1 MSYVLGIDK
10 GTSVVKAVV
19 FDAGGKAC
27 GQAQRRVEVLAP
39 HPGWHEED
47 PDRTWALTSEVI
59 REALAGAGIDG
70 STIKGIGISGHM
82 GGAWLIDGHGRPTRN
97 AICWPDER
105 AQPEQMEIE
114 RAGHMRES
122 FAISGNGLM
131 PGITAMLLGWIAR
144 HEPDCLA
151 STSHVL
157 LAKDYLRYRLTGTI
171 ATDPSDVSFVPGDI
185 DNRGFS
191 SRVMELCGASGWMG
205 KLPPIAPPEAIAGE
219 ITETAERETGLAIG
233 TPVITGLGD
242 ACANALGVGALAPGS
257 ALTVLGTSCL
267 NSLVTSGAE
276 RAPEGLGFLFSMP
289 GGHYVRIL
297 PNTSGTV
304 AFDWFLERFGAP
316 LTADGKPDFTA
327 LAERAAAVPI
337 GSQGV
342 VFIPYVNGS
351 GVLAPFFDAQAR
363 GSFFGSGSHTTYDHL
378 LRSVYEGLCF
388 ATRDCFAAMT
398 TQPRSLTLTGGGA
411 RSPFW
416 AQMFADVLGI
426 PIETVAAE
434 ESGAFGVAMLAG
446 VATGVWKDAAEA
458 ASLNVVT
465 ARYEPDTARAA
476 QYDDWFALYQQT
488 RDVYRRYSTRRAEL
502 RAPSLEVAA

>member
-19 FDAGGKAC
+19 FDAAGKAR

-39 HPGWHEED
+39 HPGWHEEN
-47 PDRTWALTSEVI
+47 PERTWELTTAVI
-59 REALAGAGIDG
+59 REAIAAVGIDG
-70 STIKGIGISGHM
+70 SAIKGIGISGHM
-82 GGAWLIDGHGRPTRN
+82 GGAWLVDGNGHPTRN

-105 AQPEQMEIE
+105 AQPEQMQIE
-114 RAGHMRES
+114 RAGHMTES

-131 PGITAMLLGWIAR
+131 PGITAMLLGWVAK
-144 HEPDCLA
+144 HEPDLDGK
-151 STSHVL
+151 TTHVL
-157 LAKDYLRYRLTGTI
+157 LAKDYLRYRLTGMI
-171 ATDPSDVSFVPGDI
+171 GTDPSDVSFVPGDI
-185 DNRGFS
+185 DARGFS
-191 SRVMELCGASGWMG
+191 SRVMELCGATAWMD
-205 KLPPIAPPEAIAGE
+205 KLPPILASEAIAGH
-219 ITETAERETGLAIG
+219 ITEQAALDTGLARG

-242 ACANALGVGALAPGS
+242 ACANALGVGALEPGS

-267 NSLVTSGAE
+267 NSLVTSGPE

-289 GGHYVRIL
+289 GGRYVRIL

-304 AFDWFLERFGAP
+304 AFDWFLDRFGAP
-316 LTADGKPDFTA
+316 QTPDGRPDFAA

-337 GSQGV
+337 GSQGAI
-342 VFIPYVNGS
+342 FIPYVNGS

-363 GSFFGSGSHTTYDHL
+363 GSFFGTGSHTTYDHL

-398 TQPRSLTLTGGGA
+398 TKPKSLRLTGGGA

-416 AQMFADVLGI
+416 AQMFADVLGL
-426 PIETVAAE
+426 PIETVEAQ

-446 VATGVWKDAAEA
+446 VATGVWKDVSEA
-458 ASLNVVT
+458 ASLNAVA
-465 ARYEPDTARAA
+465 ARYEPNPAVQA
-476 QYDDWFALYQQT
+476 QYDDWFGLYQET
-488 RDVYRRYSTRRAEL
+488 RDVYRKYSARRAGL
-502 RAPSLEVAA
+502 KSAAEAAA